1 MAVNEVYKDGDSLE
15 YAVNSAVVAGDF
27 VVLGGIV
34 GVAEQVKVGADSNT
48 YATLRHKGVFL
59 GTITGTVAVGDALYL
74 ASAATYGQTVTK
86 TSSGNKLVGYAT
98 AAKASSGAGAVEVRI
113 NN

>member
-1 MAVNEVYKDGDSLE
+1 MALNEVYKDGDSLE
-15 YAVNSAVVAGDF
+15 YPVNAAVESGDF
-27 VVLGGIV
+27 VVLGGLV
-34 GVAEQVKVGADSNT
+34 GVAETVKVGADDNT

-59 GTITGTVAVGDALYL
+59 GTITGTVSIGDALYL
-74 ASAATYGQTVTK
+74 SDAATYGTALTK
-86 TSSGNKLVGYAT
+86 TATGNKLVGYAT